1 MRMADL
7 VLANSVQWTGHALV
21 MLWLVNRLAPLRG
34 RGLGP
39 AALKAVAAALLM
51 GVILWS
57 ALSPL
62 DTWFPAKNTVTELI
76 TVGVLSLVGGSV
88 YLAGLALLRTQELTL
103 LTALL
108 QRFWLKP
115 RS

>member
-1 MRMADL
+1 
-7 VLANSVQWTGHALV
+7 

-39 AALKAVAAALLM
+39 AAVKAAAAALLM
-51 GVILWS
+51 GVTLWS
-57 ALSPL
+57 ALSAFNL
-62 DTWFPAKNTVTELI
+62 WFPAKNTVIELI
-76 TVGVLSLVGGSV
+76 TVGVLSLAGGSV
-88 YLAGLALLRTQELTL
+88 YLAGLALLRAQELTL

-108 QRFWLKP
+108 QRFRLKP